1 MERGELIKTMESIL
15 GPEGVISDREQ
26 LRTYECDGLMIVTSN
41 PGCMLQI
48 QASLKK
54 LGHDVPMAHP
64 MEVLDASI
72 RGEPVE
78 ALLR

>member
-1 MERGELIKTMESIL
+1 MGRSM
-15 GPEGVISDREQ
+15 
-26 LRTYECDGLMIVTSN
+26 
-41 PGCMLQI
+41 
-48 QASLKK
+48 
-54 LGHDVPMAHP
+54 PMAHP

>member
-1 MERGELIKTMESIL
+1 
-15 GPEGVISDREQ
+15 
-26 LRTYECDGLMIVTSN
+26 MIVTSN

-54 LGHDVPMAHP
+54 MGHDMPMAHP
-64 MEVLDASI
+64 AEVLDASI

-78 ALLR
+78 SLLR